1 MVHTHFVKS
10 GFEADLFASTSLVD
24 MYSKLGLLKT
34 AQKCFDEMKE
44 KDIPTWNSIIA
55 GYTKFG
61 DMEGAN
67 KLFNLMPFRNVI
79 SWTSMISGYS
89 QNGQYREALS
99 MFIKMENDKAMR
111 PNEVTIASVLPA
123 CANIGALEVG
133 ERIEAYARI
142 NGYFSNLF
150 VSNALL
156 EMYSRCGKIDKA
168 KSVFDEI
175 GSRRNLCSWNSM
187 IMGLAVNGRCKE
199 ALEVFNNMLREGTA
213 PDDVTFVGVL
223 LACAHGGFVTKGWE
237 LFQKMEQNH
246 FLVPKLEHY
255 GCMVDLL
262 GRSGK
267 LMEAYDFINTMPI
280 KPDAIIWGVLLG
292 ACSFYGHVELAEIS
306 ANRLFVLEPWNPA
319 NYVILSNIYA
329 LAGKW
334 DAVAR
339 LRKVMKGSKITKGA
353 GYSFVEEGGHIH
365 KFIVEDRSHPR
376 YIEVY
381 ALLDELSTEII
392 RSHDENDFCYEFE
405 YYA

>member
-199 ALEVFNNMLREGTA
+199 ALEVFNNMLVSS
-213 PDDVTFVGVL
+213 PL
-223 LACAHGGFVTKGWE
+223 LF
-237 LFQKMEQNH
+237 LFAVSFM
-246 FLVPKLEHY
+246 FLFPCEFMDIR
-255 GCMVDLL
+255 C
-262 GRSGK
+262 
-267 LMEAYDFINTMPI
+267 
-280 KPDAIIWGVLLG
+280 II
-292 ACSFYGHVELAEIS
+292 
-306 ANRLFVLEPWNPA
+306 
-319 NYVILSNIYA
+319 IL
-329 LAGKW
+329 
-334 DAVAR
+334 VVM
-339 LRKVMKGSKITKGA
+339 LR
-353 GYSFVEEGGHIH
+353 Y
-365 KFIVEDRSHPR
+365 
-376 YIEVY
+376 
-381 ALLDELSTEII
+381 
-392 RSHDENDFCYEFE
+392 
-405 YYA
+405 